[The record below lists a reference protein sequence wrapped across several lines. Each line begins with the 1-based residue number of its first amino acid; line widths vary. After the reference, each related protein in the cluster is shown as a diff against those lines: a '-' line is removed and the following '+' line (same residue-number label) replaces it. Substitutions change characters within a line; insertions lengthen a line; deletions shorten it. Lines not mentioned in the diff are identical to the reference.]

1 MGYGLP
7 AAIGA
12 SCAQRDLPVVAIM
25 GDGSF
30 QMDMVELGTMKQYGI
45 PVKMVLFKN
54 DRLGM
59 VHELQYLSYNSNF
72 QMVDITGGPDF
83 CKLADAYGIRTGE
96 ISENSE
102 IDGAIADMLSDDK
115 SYFLVVN
122 VNPFEPTGDAYNEN
136 ALDTKKEA

>member
-12 SCAQRDLPVVAIM
+12 SSAQSDVPVVAIM

-45 PVKMVLFKN
+45 PVKMVLFRN

-59 VHELQYLSYNSNF
+59 VHELQYKMYNSNF

-83 CKLADAYGIRTGE
+83 CQLVGAYGIKSAE
-96 ISENSE
+96 INENSQV
-102 IDGAIADMLSDDK
+102 DDAIAEMLKDK
-115 SYFLVVN
+115 ESYMLVVN
-122 VNPFEPTGDAYNEN
+122 VSPFEPTGDAYNEN
-136 ALDTKKEA
+136 YLNKKEG